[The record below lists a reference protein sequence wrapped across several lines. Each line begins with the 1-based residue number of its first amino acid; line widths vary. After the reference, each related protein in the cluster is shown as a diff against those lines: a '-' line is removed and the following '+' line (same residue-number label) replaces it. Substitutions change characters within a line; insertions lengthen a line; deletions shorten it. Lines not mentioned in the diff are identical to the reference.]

1 MAASC
6 PAKLPV
12 WRTLRQAHHDM
23 IGAGRDFA
31 RFAAAWLLVLL
42 TLDAAINWTYWPIQ
56 KQTAGQLV
64 LADWLYAAASSLLWI
79 AIGGIVGVRLHRR
92 LMADR
97 LLPPGTAPMQ
107 VERSTLVRYVRR
119 NVAIVAIAIVP
130 AFLFIY
136 VVSSLIGLAIAEVP
150 AASPL
155 PAPDADSLS
164 AELSW
169 EGSSAAMRMAFGVAA
184 ILPLVLLFALP
195 LYIPTRFSLALPA
208 TAIDSARQTF
218 ADAWALSRGS
228 FWHLYWGGVLSYW
241 PAFAVTIIAVAIA
254 NIENETRV
262 EYLLSAAATTAA
274 SYLAGLIWVAFF
286 SRAYLHLMPPDLD
299 AIQTLS
305 DART

>member
-12 WRTLRQAHHDM
+12 WRTLRQAHHDV

-31 RFAAAWLLVLL
+31 RFAAVWLLVLL
-42 TLDAAINWTYWPIQ
+42 VLDAAINWTYWPIQ

-97 LLPPGTAPMQ
+97 LSPPGTAPMQ

-136 VVSSLIGLAIAEVP
+136 VVSSLIGLAVAAPP
-150 AASPL
+150 ADSPL
-155 PAPDADSLS
+155 PAPGAGSLS
-164 AELSW
+164 ELSW
-169 EGSSAAMRMAFGVAA
+169 EETGVAMRMAFGLAA

-218 ADAWALSRGS
+218 ADTWVLSRGS
-228 FWHLYWGGVLSYW
+228 FWRLYGGGVLSYW
-241 PAFAVTIIAVAIA
+241 PAFAETIAAVALA

-262 EYLLSAAATTAA
+262 EYLLSAAATTAT

-299 AIQTLS
+299 SIQTLS